1 MLRAMWRPSPKA
13 FRNNNSDTDKNSC
26 DSLPNTMAAFSLCLM
41 NLPDAKLRVLGIIL
55 LAEAIS
61 RQPNIDSAVWLL
73 VITPTQ
79 G

>member
-13 FRNNNSDTDKNSC
+13 FRDNNSDTDKNSC
-26 DSLPNTMAAFSLCLM
+26 DILPNSVAAFSLCLM
-41 NLPDAKLRVLGIIL
+41 NLPDAKLRVWGIIL

-73 VITPTQ
+73 VTTPTQ
-79 G
+79 V